1 MIFNVLQIGG
11 DIPPGILLT
20 YSILVG
26 VGFLASVLLLKM
38 GLKFVKAERRMTF
51 KWTAISIFLQI
62 LVIFML
68 GSPFILLGFANA
80 LNDKGPPMGII
91 IFLIVIAVFID
102 MNVINV
108 IHQTGLLKSIWPF
121 LLMVVPIV
129 ATIGFGIMIQRL
141 HLFIKF

>member
-1 MIFNVLQIGG
+1 MIFTMLQLGG
-11 DIPPGILLT
+11 DIPPNIILT

-26 VGFLASVLLLKM
+26 IGFIASVLLLKL
-38 GLKFVKAERRMTF
+38 GLKFVKAERRRTF
-51 KWTAISIFLQI
+51 KWTAMSFFLQV
-62 LVIFML
+62 LVIFMM
-68 GSPFILLGFANA
+68 GSPFILLGFAKA

>member
-1 MIFNVLQIGG
+1 MIFNMLQMGG
-11 DIPPGILLT
+11 NIPPGILLT

-26 VGFLASVLLLKM
+26 VGFITSVLLLKL
-38 GLKFVKAERRMTF
+38 GLRFAKAERRRTF
-51 KWTAISIFLQI
+51 KWTAISFFLQV
-62 LVIFML
+62 LVIFIL

-80 LNDKGPPMGII
+80 MNDKGPPVGII
-91 IFLIVIAVFID
+91 IFMVVIAIFID

>member
-1 MIFNVLQIGG
+1 
-11 DIPPGILLT
+11 
-20 YSILVG
+20 
-26 VGFLASVLLLKM
+26 
-38 GLKFVKAERRMTF
+38 
-51 KWTAISIFLQI
+51 
-62 LVIFML
+62 ML

>member
-38 GLKFVKAERRMTF
+38 GLKFVKAQRRRTF

>member
-38 GLKFVKAERRMTF
+38 GLKFVKAERRRTF

>member
-26 VGFLASVLLLKM
+26 VGFIFSVLLLKL
-38 GLKFVKAERRMTF
+38 GLRFVKAERRRTF
-51 KWTAISIFLQI
+51 KWTAISFFLQV
-62 LVIFML
+62 LVIFMI

-80 LNDKGPPMGII
+80 LNDKGPPIGII
-91 IFLIVIAVFID
+91 IFMVIIAIFID

-108 IHQTGLLKSIWPF
+108 IHRTGLLKSLWPF

-129 ATIGFGIMIQRL
+129 ATIGFGIMIKNL
-141 HLFIKF
+141 GLFIKF

>member
-38 GLKFVKAERRMTF
+38 GLKFVKAQRRRTF
-51 KWTAISIFLQI
+51 KWTAISLFLQI